1 MIALFKRFWEVYCR
15 NFEKLYGPCI
25 KAGVSP
31 FI

>member
-1 MIALFKRFWEVYCR
+1 MITLFKRFWEFYYR